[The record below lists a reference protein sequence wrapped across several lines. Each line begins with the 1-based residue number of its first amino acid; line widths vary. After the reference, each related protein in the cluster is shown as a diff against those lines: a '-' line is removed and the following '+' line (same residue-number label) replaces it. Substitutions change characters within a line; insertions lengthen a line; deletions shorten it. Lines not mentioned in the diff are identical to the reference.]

1 MNPLRHAARS
11 LRREFFAGDLLT
23 VAAALVLGVAA
34 MTAVGTLVDRVALAL
49 AASATETLGGDL
61 GVRGRQDP
69 PAEFAAEAA
78 ARGLRSTR
86 LVSFPS
92 VLFHGEASQM
102 ATIKGVDAGYPLR
115 GELRVAREADGL
127 DATTAGAP
135 PPGQAWADP
144 RLLQA
149 LGVRVGDDVEFGS
162 GQLRI
167 AGVLQS
173 EPDAAGELL
182 QMAPTL
188 LVGREEVEAAG
199 LLGPGSRA
207 SYRLM
212 FAGQAD
218 AVAGFADWLRPRMDG
233 GLRLVT
239 LEDAR
244 RGMGEAFERAG
255 RFLAL
260 SALLAVLLAGVAT
273 ALAANRFALR
283 RIDTVAVLRCLGA
296 RQRDI
301 LATLAL
307 QLLLLAIPACVLG
320 VGLGMLAQLALVET
334 LGGLIPGRLPLPQA
348 TPMLGGAGIGLLL
361 LLGFGLPPLLRLR
374 GVPPMRVLNR
384 SFAALPPAS
393 LLAYL
398 LALAATVA
406 LAVQAT
412 GDLRLAAWV
421 LGGLGA
427 LAVLAAVAGA
437 LLLAVLRRLQGRLR
451 GPWKLGLAALTRR
464 RALAVVQLVG
474 LSLSLC
480 ALLLLAVVGPGLLG
494 QWRKQLPPDTPNHF
508 LLNVQRDQADAV
520 QLALRGIG
528 VADPVLEPFGTGR
541 LVAINGQPPRR
552 RDGDGDGPG
561 DGPGG
566 GQGGSASDD
575 AASEDAASDADRPLN
590 FTWRHDFPPANTL
603 VAGRYWTPDST
614 AAEASIEEGWARRYG
629 LGPGATLTLR
639 LGEEDRSFTVTS
651 VRKADWDS
659 FQVNFF
665 LLLNAGA
672 VGDAPYSLISSF
684 HLAPGQTARLAPL
697 VREFPNVSVL
707 EIEAILQRVREVIE
721 RVSQA
726 VQLVMGFSLAA
737 GVLVLLAALQATAG
751 ERRYDSAVLRTL
763 GARHGQLRG
772 AVLVEFGALGL
783 LAAVLA
789 VLGAAAIG
797 TVVSRQLFELALSPP
812 WPSLLAGGAAGVA
825 LSLAAGW
832 AGTRTILRTPP
843 ALALREA

>member
-49 AASATETLGGDL
+49 AASAAETLGGDL

-233 GLRLVT
+233 GLRMVT

-494 QWRKQLPPDTPNHF
+494 QWR
-508 LLNVQRDQADAV
+508 
-520 QLALRGIG
+520 
-528 VADPVLEPFGTGR
+528 
-541 LVAINGQPPRR
+541 
-552 RDGDGDGPG
+552 
-561 DGPGG
+561 
-566 GQGGSASDD
+566 
-575 AASEDAASDADRPLN
+575 
-590 FTWRHDFPPANTL
+590 
-603 VAGRYWTPDST
+603 
-614 AAEASIEEGWARRYG
+614 
-629 LGPGATLTLR
+629 
-639 LGEEDRSFTVTS
+639 
-651 VRKADWDS
+651 
-659 FQVNFF
+659 
-665 LLLNAGA
+665 
-672 VGDAPYSLISSF
+672 
-684 HLAPGQTARLAPL
+684 
-697 VREFPNVSVL
+697 
-707 EIEAILQRVREVIE
+707 
-721 RVSQA
+721 
-726 VQLVMGFSLAA
+726 
-737 GVLVLLAALQATAG
+737 
-751 ERRYDSAVLRTL
+751 
-763 GARHGQLRG
+763 
-772 AVLVEFGALGL
+772 
-783 LAAVLA
+783 
-789 VLGAAAIG
+789 
-797 TVVSRQLFELALSPP
+797 
-812 WPSLLAGGAAGVA
+812 
-825 LSLAAGW
+825 
-832 AGTRTILRTPP
+832 
-843 ALALREA
+843 